1 MTDPHG
7 APGQAAVRVL
17 ARKRLVA
24 GVYFVRCGE
33 LIKIGTSTDV
43 YDRLKSIRTMTPLPL
58 ELLAVAAGSHPEE
71 SALHGRFAH
80 LRQHGEWFTAAPEL
94 LAFIAEVPPMDDGP
108 DLEMRPDK
116 PVIDKDA
123 EAQTPIT
130 WRHPIAGL
138 AEIDCLAEAED
149 RDRSS
154 MIRILLREAI
164 AARKAK
170 GR

>member
-1 MTDPHG
+1 MTDPHD
-7 APGQAAVRVL
+7 APGQAAARVL
-17 ARKRLVA
+17 DRRPIVA

-43 YDRLKSIRTMTPLPL
+43 YGRVNSIRTMTPLPL
-58 ELLAVAAGSHPEE
+58 ELLAVAAGSRAEE
-71 SALHGRFAH
+71 ADIHARFAH

-94 LAFIAEVPPMDDGP
+94 LSFIAEVPPMDGR
-108 DLEMRPDK
+108 DLLDLRPNGS
-116 PVIDKDA
+116 VV
-123 EAQTPIT
+123 EAQMPVT
-130 WRHPIAGL
+130 WRHPVAGL
-138 AEIDCLAEAED
+138 AEIDDLAEDED

-170 GR
+170 TR